1 MATRIMVPF
10 ILMFSLYVLAHGEI
24 SPGGGFQ
31 GGVIFA
37 VGFILYALVF
47 GIDEMHKKISKKIII
62 FSTAFGVIIY
72 AGVGYVTMLNGG
84 KFLEYAKIP
93 GFDMKTGNT
102 VGLLIIEIG
111 VFLTVSSVMLLLF
124 TEVAKKYDN

>member
-1 MATRIMVPF
+1 MKEYIILKMATRIMVPF

-72 AGVGYVTMLNGG
+72 AGVGYVTMLMVENSLSML
-84 KFLEYAKIP
+84 KYL
-93 GFDMKTGNT
+93 D
-102 VGLLIIEIG
+102 LI
-111 VFLTVSSVMLLLF
+111 
-124 TEVAKKYDN
+124 